1 MDTKHFDDEQ
11 MEVYKYL
18 LDICIPEK
26 KSFEVVN
33 NYEFEIFDSFEDCV
47 TSYIENCG
55 CKLPDFVRLDLVQ
68 MWRESF
74 VAHEYYNLLDAGE
87 DFQDRPETWDT
98 ANPLYIQWE
107 YQFYETINN
116 SRFLEVYGLD

>member
-1 MDTKHFDDEQ
+1 MDTKHFDDEH

-68 MWRESF
+68 MWRESMSITTSWMR
-74 VAHEYYNLLDAGE
+74 ARTSRTDQKRGIL
-87 DFQDRPETWDT
+87 PT
-98 ANPLYIQWE
+98 PYI
-107 YQFYETINN
+107 FSGSTN
-116 SRFLEVYGLD
+116 FTKL